1 MLTWSLNA
9 RNSKLTYPQFSNLNV
24 ACWQHPKKLGFAV
37 PTVCLHRENTDAG
50 RPLLNAL
57 EELSM
62 ESPPAQRILTFKPTQ
77 KKKGISKLRL
87 QFVLPSDELRVINI
101 ACTPGTADIVMT
113 AKGLEV
119 LREAILTWLNG
130 GEDFGIHARNSDL
143 KQRELGALDKS
154 SGELWF
160 WGPTMTLNAG

>member
-1 MLTWSLNA
+1 
-9 RNSKLTYPQFSNLNV
+9 
-24 ACWQHPKKLGFAV
+24 
-37 PTVCLHRENTDAG
+37 
-50 RPLLNAL
+50 
-57 EELSM
+57 M

-87 QFVLPSDELRVINI
+87 QIVLPSDELRVINI
-101 ACTPGTADIVMT
+101 ACTPGTAAIVMT

-119 LREAILTWLNG
+119 LREAIVAWLNG

-143 KQRELGALDKS
+143 KKREFGALDKS

-160 WGPTMTLNAG
+160 WGPTMES